1 MYKSI
6 KSLAVLILFSTLFVS
21 CASTQGDVVNSE
33 ISEIEKSNNTMK
45 RPVDILRD
53 QMNQFE
59 RYDR

>member
-21 CASTQGDVVNSE
+21 CASTQEDVINSKMSG
-33 ISEIEKSNNTMK
+33 IDKEKKDKK
-45 RPVDILRD
+45 RSVDFLRN
-53 QMNQFE
+53 QMMRFE

>member
-21 CASTQGDVVNSE
+21 CASTQEDVMKSKMSDTE
-33 ISEIEKSNNTMK
+33 REEKDNK
-45 RPVDILRD
+45 RSVDFLRRKVS
-53 QMNQFE
+53 QFE